1 MKKLI
6 MFLMVLAIATPAVA
20 LVYEPHSPGFAGC
33 ANSGQVVWEFL
44 EDGCEPTSDQADPPY
59 YFDPDLVNPV
69 FGTRYAEG
77 GPVWTWNSAGGRGQY
92 TVEDTGA
99 GTEDSLNQPIPDR
112 GEKQYMRMYF
122 EVTHTIVENDDPS
135 FIGMG
140 LELWDMTEWLGCP
153 QSSDSGDGEY
163 LEGYEFPPPTEQFD
177 LGDGFYQSIW
187 VADFSEDGSVYME
200 GFEGATFP
208 GLFDATHTTAI
219 IGMSDFGAEDFLLE
233 EVYINYIWFN
243 NADYSDI
250 PTDDCVPIIGGGKK
264 ALEIDTV
271 NIPIYEPQDAG
282 GPAPMGPTSGTLRVK
297 LNYKPGEDLGDPDF
311 NCTVVVDPDPNQENV
326 GSADFS
332 FTNPVPPD
340 PNGNVT
346 LTFTQDNWDTF
357 QDITVAA
364 TADLLRE
371 GNESSNILFTVTI
384 DIADC
389 NFGGPGCEDPVTQT
403 KGIIVVDNDIPY
415 ISVLPADPCKPL
427 EGTLSEN
434 DPCVPVC
441 VNVRLSHLP
450 EYNVDVFV
458 VRESDYDI
466 LLDSM
471 SIMDPPLG
479 VADEPNRLTFTPGN
493 YNVNQTIC
501 LTALDDEELVE
512 AGLEWISGIIL
523 LNGQSKDIR
532 YQSSE
537 EGGEL
542 DELEVDFNVQDNE
555 CGAIGYNPSD
565 YNEDCRVGLADF
577 AHYYN
582 EWLICTQPYEDGCD
596 KYWNIVPE

>member
-1 MKKLI
+1 
-6 MFLMVLAIATPAVA
+6 
-20 LVYEPHSPGFAGC
+20 
-33 ANSGQVVWEFL
+33 
-44 EDGCEPTSDQADPPY
+44 
-59 YFDPDLVNPV
+59 
-69 FGTRYAEG
+69 
-77 GPVWTWNSAGGRGQY
+77 
-92 TVEDTGA
+92 
-99 GTEDSLNQPIPDR
+99 
-112 GEKQYMRMYF
+112 
-122 EVTHTIVENDDPS
+122 
-135 FIGMG
+135 
-140 LELWDMTEWLGCP
+140 
-153 QSSDSGDGEY
+153 
-163 LEGYEFPPPTEQFD
+163 
-177 LGDGFYQSIW
+177 
-187 VADFSEDGSVYME
+187 
-200 GFEGATFP
+200 
-208 GLFDATHTTAI
+208 
-219 IGMSDFGAEDFLLE
+219 
-233 EVYINYIWFN
+233 
-243 NADYSDI
+243 
-250 PTDDCVPIIGGGKK
+250 
-264 ALEIDTV
+264 
-271 NIPIYEPQDAG
+271 
-282 GPAPMGPTSGTLRVK
+282 
-297 LNYKPGEDLGDPDF
+297 
-311 NCTVVVDPDPNQENV
+311 
-326 GSADFS
+326 
-332 FTNPVPPD
+332 
-340 PNGNVT
+340 
-346 LTFTQDNWDTF
+346 
-357 QDITVAA
+357 
-364 TADLLRE
+364 
-371 GNESSNILFTVTI
+371 
-384 DIADC
+384 
-389 NFGGPGCEDPVTQT
+389 
-403 KGIIVVDNDIPY
+403 
-415 ISVLPADPCKPL
+415 
-427 EGTLSEN
+427 LSEN